1 MTVVVPPRR
10 AARLPEAKPSAVT
23 VPATSRSKWVWAS
36 MKPGK
41 RTQPVTS
48 TVRSA
53 SALSPRPRET
63 TFSPSTNRSARRTP
77 LPETTLPPLNNVRIC
92 CPSVPK
98 IVDGDSIAQL
108 PPDLQREAAR

>member
-48 TVRSA
+48 MIRSA
-53 SALSPRPRET
+53 SALSPRPKEA
-63 TFSPSTNRSARRTP
+63 TFSPSTSKSARRTP
-77 LPETTLPPLNNVRIC
+77 LPEATLPPLKSVRIW
-92 CPSVPK
+92 CPSVLSLLMDP
-98 IVDGDSIAQL
+98 V
-108 PPDLQREAAR
+108 